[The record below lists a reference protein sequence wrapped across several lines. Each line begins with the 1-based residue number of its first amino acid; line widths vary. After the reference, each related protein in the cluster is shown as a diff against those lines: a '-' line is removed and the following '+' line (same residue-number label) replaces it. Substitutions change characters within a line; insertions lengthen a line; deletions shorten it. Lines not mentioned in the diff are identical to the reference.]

1 MKMLTVHDILK
12 ANILSSLPVRA
23 GLDGLSNTVTSITI
37 AEDIDLLQWLNGDEI
52 ILTSLSDASLGNLS
66 YEEYMQHLYEKHI
79 SALIIKPRSLLPEI
93 PEIILKCGERFH
105 LPVIELPCNIR
116 FIDVIS
122 CVMTLI
128 NQNKNQ
134 YYIEIQNNLSKLL
147 ASGAREKDILNY
159 LTDYIP
165 ACISLYDDERNMI
178 SRSQSDL
185 FDSKL
190 SIADR
195 INLPILCMGEV
206 NGYLEAI
213 LNQALDE
220 NLELLLKTAGNL
232 LAVLYLKK
240 YYVAEIEQ
248 KYISSF
254 MTDLF
259 EGNLDSKLIEDRA
272 KGYGWKANDFCCVV
286 SIELNSERHSDK
298 IPEALMEIAHFI
310 PKGNY
315 YFYISTPY
323 LHIIYRTSESF
334 SCSTI
339 YGLITKTLTDIN
351 SFITDKYRNFS
362 FYAGVSNITN
372 EFTRIPE
379 KITEANDALQ
389 FGHAF
394 GNHIVKYEEMG
405 LLRILA
411 THSNIENFEQIIPPA
426 VRKLA
431 EYDKANN
438 TEYLETLD
446 ILLGNNLNL
455 SKTAKQLFIHY
466 KTMLHRM
473 NRICEIAEISLDNRQ
488 TRLDVELGVKLYMM
502 LPK

>member
-1 MKMLTVHDILK
+1 MKMLTVQDILN
-12 ANILSSLPVRA
+12 ANILRSIPVRA
-23 GLDGLSNTVTSITI
+23 GSAGLSNAVTSITI
-37 AEDIDLLQWLNGDEI
+37 AEDIDLLQWLNGGEI
-52 ILTSLSDASLGNLS
+52 ILTSLSDASLGDLS
-66 YEEYMQHLYEKHI
+66 YEEYMHCLEEKHI

-93 PEIILKCGERFH
+93 PEDILKSGNRYN
-105 LPVIELPCNIR
+105 LPIIELPRNIR

-122 CVMTLI
+122 SVMTLI
-128 NQNKNQ
+128 DQNKNQ

-147 ASGAREKDILNY
+147 ASGTKETDILNY
-159 LTDYIP
+159 LADYVP

-178 SRSQSDL
+178 SRSQSFA
-185 FDSKL
+185 FDPNL
-190 SIADR
+190 PIADR
-195 INLPILCMGEV
+195 LNLPILCMGEV
-206 NGYLEAI
+206 NGYLEAVM
-213 LNQALDE
+213 NQVLDE

-259 EGNLDSKLIEDRA
+259 EGTMDAKLIEERA
-272 KGYGWKANDFCCVV
+272 KGYGWKPDDLCCVI
-286 SIELNSERHSDK
+286 SIELTSERHRDK
-298 IPEALMEIAHFI
+298 IPEALMETAHFI
-310 PKGNY
+310 PKENY
-315 YFYISTPY
+315 YFHINEPC
-323 LHIIYRTSESF
+323 LHMIYRTNDSF
-334 SCSTI
+334 SFSTI
-339 YGLITKTLTDIN
+339 YGLITKTLSEIN
-351 SFITDKYRNFS
+351 SFITDKYRDFS
-362 FYAGVSNITN
+362 FYAGISNITN
-372 EFTRIPE
+372 EFSRIPE
-379 KITEANDALQ
+379 KITEAYDALQ

-394 GNHIVKYEEMG
+394 GNRIVKYEEMG

-426 VRKLA
+426 VRRLA

>member
-1 MKMLTVHDILK
+1 MKMLTVSEILKSDILSC
-12 ANILSSLPVRA
+12 ASVCA
-23 GLDGLSNTVTSITI
+23 GRKGLCNTVTSITI
-37 AEDIDLLQWLNGDEI
+37 AEDTDLLQWLNGSEI
-52 ILTSLSDASLGNLS
+52 LLTSLSDASLGSFAYKDYIKCLV
-66 YEEYMQHLYEKHI
+66 EKHI
-79 SALIIKPRSLLPEI
+79 SALIVKPRSFLPEI
-93 PEIILKCGERFH
+93 PQEIIESANQYG
-105 LPVIELPCNIR
+105 LPVIELPRNIR

-122 CVMTLI
+122 FIMSLI
-128 NQNKNQ
+128 HKNKSQ
-134 YYIEIQNNLSKLL
+134 YYIEIQSNLSVLL
-147 ASGAREKDILNY
+147 ASGAKENDILNY
-159 LTDYIP
+159 LVDYVP
-165 ACISLYDDERNMI
+165 ACISLYDDERNLI
-178 SRSQSDL
+178 SRSYSDT

-190 SIADR
+190 AIADR
-195 INLPILCMGEV
+195 INLPIMCMGEV
-206 NGYLEAI
+206 NGYIEAVM
-213 LNQALDE
+213 NQVLDE
-220 NLELLLKTAGNL
+220 NLEILLKTAANL

-254 MTDLF
+254 MADLF
-259 EGNLDSKLIEDRA
+259 EGNLDAKQIEEKA
-272 KGYGWKANDFCCVV
+272 KGYGWKSEDLCCVISV
-286 SIELNSERHSDK
+286 ELGSQRHQNK

-310 PKGNY
+310 PKENY
-315 YFYISTPY
+315 YFHIDEPC
-323 LHIIYRTSESF
+323 LHIIYRTHDMLPSS
-334 SCSTI
+334 SI
-339 YGLITKTLTDIN
+339 YGLINNLLSDLN
-351 SFITDKYRNFS
+351 SFMNDKYREFS
-362 FYAGVSNITN
+362 FYVGISNITN
-372 EFTRIPE
+372 EFSRIPE
-379 KITEANDALQ
+379 KISEAYDALQ

-411 THSNIENFEQIIPPA
+411 THSNIDNFEQIIPPA

>member
-1 MKMLTVHDILK
+1 MKMLTVCDILK
-12 ANILSSLPVRA
+12 TNILSRIPVRA
-23 GLDGLSNTVTSITI
+23 GAAGLSNTVTSITI
-37 AEDIDLLQWLNGDEI
+37 AEDIDLFQWLSGGEI
-52 ILTSLSDASLGNLS
+52 ILTSLSDASLGTLS
-66 YEEYMQHLYEKHI
+66 YEEYMHCLEEKHI
-79 SALIIKPRSLLPEI
+79 SALIVKPRALLPEI
-93 PEIILKCGERFH
+93 PESILKCGDH
-105 LPVIELPCNIR
+105 YNLPVIELSRNIR

-122 CVMTLI
+122 SVMALI
-128 NQNKNQ
+128 NQTKNQ
-134 YYIEIQNNLSKLL
+134 YYIEIQNNLSELL
-147 ASGAREKDILNY
+147 ASGAKEKDILNY
-159 LTDYIP
+159 LADYIP
-165 ACISLYDDERNMI
+165 ACISLYDDERNII
-178 SRSQSDL
+178 SRSQSHL
-185 FDSKL
+185 FDPKL

-195 INLPILCMGEV
+195 INLPLLCMGEV

-213 LNQALDE
+213 MNQALDE

-259 EGNLDSKLIEDRA
+259 EGNMDTKLIEERA
-272 KGYGWKANDFCCVV
+272 KGYGWNPHDFCCVI
-286 SIELNSERHSDK
+286 SIELSSERHREK

-310 PKGNY
+310 PKENY
-315 YFYISTPY
+315 YFHISEPY
-323 LHIIYRTSESF
+323 LHMIYRTRESLSF
-334 SCSTI
+334 STI
-339 YGLITKTLTDIN
+339 YGHINKTLSDFN
-351 SFITDKYRNFS
+351 SFISDKYREFS
-362 FYAGVSNITN
+362 FYAGISNITN
-372 EFTRIPE
+372 EVARIPE
-379 KITEANDALQ
+379 KITEAYDALQ

-426 VRKLA
+426 VRRLA